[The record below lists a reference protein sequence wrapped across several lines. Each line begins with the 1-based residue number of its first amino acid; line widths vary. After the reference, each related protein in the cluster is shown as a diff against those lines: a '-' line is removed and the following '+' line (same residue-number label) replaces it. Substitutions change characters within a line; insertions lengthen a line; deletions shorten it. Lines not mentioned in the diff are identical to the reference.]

1 MGLTGRDMGALLRG
15 RHENIQGGIRKPR
28 DWASD
33 KSMTGH
39 RIRKYFLAAFVLA
52 AWVGALLSNAQTAEK
67 RHPLDVKLDECL
79 KTDPSTADMLE
90 CLGRAY
96 TDWDAELN
104 AIYQKLLAGLPA
116 EGPAALRESQ
126 RAWLK
131 FRDQEFLLLQ
141 KLYGLREG
149 SMYRTML
156 AADRVDLVRKR
167 ALELSSYLDVLE
179 K

>member
-1 MGLTGRDMGALLRG
+1 MLVAWTG
-15 RHENIQGGIRKPR
+15 
-28 DWASD
+28 
-33 KSMTGH
+33 
-39 RIRKYFLAAFVLA
+39 VLH
-52 AWVGALLSNAQTAEK
+52 GEAQTAEK
-67 RHPLDVKLDECL
+67 RHPIDVRLDECL
-79 KTDPSTADMLE
+79 KMDPSTAGMLE
-90 CLGRAY
+90 CLGKAY
-96 TDWDAELN
+96 TSWDAELN
-104 AIYQKLLAGLPA
+104 TVYQKLLAKLPA
-116 EGPAALRESQ
+116 EGQAALRESQ

-141 KLYGLREG
+141 KLYGLMEG